1 MGLKNKLFCRMAYA
15 IRSAFFFFFFL
26 TSYQSEKDGSELT
39 PSCWKSLSFP
49 CSRKAD
55 ILKPKL
61 GTFSPSQCCGWHK
74 AGQFSLLHSLQ
85 SFIFSCPSC
94 LEDDFLNPASRFF
107 CWWAL
112 RSSSGAVF
120 LSSFGVP
127 RGQLQTWDICFWACL
142 WANFRQYCW
151 DLFQEFLRTQHL
163 WESAKVPCS
172 SSFWISLQGPEQST
186 RGNGAFFFDS
196 FMGKDAWQRLESVLS
211 SALCHWPSA
220 NHFIFLFPICDVTMI
235 EMFSFFLPLSVLSIY
250 ILRSLGQGLSLDC
263 TKADEGADLTW
274 NLDML
279 MW

>member
-1 MGLKNKLFCRMAYA
+1 MGNLRGQGIYQPLNGAEEQTILQNGLCHKVC
-15 IRSAFFFFFFL
+15 FFFFFFL

-94 LEDDFLNPASRFF
+94 LEDDFLNPASHFF

-127 RGQLQTWDICFWACL
+127 RGQVQTWDICFWACL
-142 WANFRQYCW
+142 WAVLWGPLPGVLENSAS
-151 DLFQEFLRTQHL
+151 LRVC
-163 WESAKVPCS
+163 KG
-172 SSFWISLQGPEQST
+172 SLQLLFLDITPGTWTKHQRKWSL
-186 RGNGAFFFDS
+186 FF
-196 FMGKDAWQRLESVLS
+196 
-211 SALCHWPSA
+211 
-220 NHFIFLFPICDVTMI
+220 
-235 EMFSFFLPLSVLSIY
+235 
-250 ILRSLGQGLSLDC
+250 GQLHG
-263 TKADEGADLTW
+263 
-274 NLDML
+274 
-279 MW
+279 

>member
-127 RGQLQTWDICFWACL
+127 RGQLQIGISVSGPAFGQTSGSTAGTSS
-142 WANFRQYCW
+142 RSS
-151 DLFQEFLRTQHL
+151 
-163 WESAKVPCS
+163 WELSIS
-172 SSFWISLQGPEQST
+172 ESLQRFLAALLSGYHSRDLNKAPEEMEP
-186 RGNGAFFFDS
+186 FFWTASWVKMPGRDLRVFFPQLCVTDL
-196 FMGKDAWQRLESVLS
+196 QQTILS
-211 SALCHWPSA
+211 
-220 NHFIFLFPICDVTMI
+220 
-235 EMFSFFLPLSVLSIY
+235 SFFLSV
-250 ILRSLGQGLSLDC
+250 
-263 TKADEGADLTW
+263 
-274 NLDML
+274 
-279 MW
+279 MWQW